1 MKSLNEL
8 HEIYKKAIDATLF
21 ENGNFDAYTPKQQ
34 EELTKL
40 NESIE
45 RLAEKDLDTEVYLN
59 KVNGWIDCTA
69 FGFAKN
75 VWHILVNYD
84 REDMDHS
91 FNDGSHQ
98 KGKYDFYDVL
108 IPTKEYAVF
117 EYAGLTEYADWNQRV

>member
-45 RLAEKDLDTEVYLN
+45 RLVEKDLDTEVYLN
-59 KVNGWIDCTA
+59 TRKMFIQAELQYGMMRKQESPVNGSTA
-69 FGFAKN
+69 P
-75 VWHILVNYD
+75 Y
-84 REDMDHS
+84 
-91 FNDGSHQ
+91 
-98 KGKYDFYDVL
+98 
-108 IPTKEYAVF
+108 T
-117 EYAGLTEYADWNQRV
+117 